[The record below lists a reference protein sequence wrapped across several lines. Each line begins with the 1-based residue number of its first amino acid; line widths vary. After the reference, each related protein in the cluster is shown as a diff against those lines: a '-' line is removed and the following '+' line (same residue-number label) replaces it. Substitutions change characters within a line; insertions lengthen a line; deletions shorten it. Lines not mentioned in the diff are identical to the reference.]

1 MTDFFHDS
9 EILAEGWTPVSPDDA
24 NRLLWHLRRVKR
36 DRADVQALYDAE
48 RERLDWWLAD
58 RTSGADAEIAR
69 LERALK
75 GWGVLALETTGK
87 KTFDLPNGVV
97 RVRPARAKVEIT
109 DEPAFLVW
117 ALDNDHR
124 LLSIAPSKSMLAGL
138 RHRPHDELEDCT
150 VEMLVTSDGVEVPGV
165 ALVTAKAPNVSVVSA
180 S

>member
-1 MTDFFHDS
+1 MSDFFHDS

-36 DRADVQALYDAE
+36 DRA
-48 RERLDWWLAD
+48 
-58 RTSGADAEIAR
+58 
-69 LERALK
+69 
-75 GWGVLALETTGK
+75 
-87 KTFDLPNGVV
+87 
-97 RVRPARAKVEIT
+97 KVEIT
-109 DEPAFLVW
+109 DEPGFLVW